1 MELALVWKGRT
12 RRHEALL
19 RSGMFCTLRLLW
31 VSTLVLS
38 GCAAELE
45 PSIAPEAAPQ
55 DQAST
60 AEPEAE
66 SSAAKV
72 EPAVAEV
79 GPVDHVGLA
88 VKDLEASTAFFVDG
102 LGYTLRGKDPAYP
115 AAFLSNGRSLIT
127 LWEVEDPDAAVGFD
141 RRKNVGLHHLALSVT
156 SFEALDALHERLS
169 KMPGVR
175 IEFAPEL
182 SYGGPA
188 KHMMVFEPSG
198 NRIELVHR
206 PG

>member
-1 MELALVWKGRT
+1 M
-12 RRHEALL
+12 L
-19 RSGMFCTLRLLW
+19 RTLRLLW
-31 VSTLVLS
+31 ASALVLP

-45 PSIAPEAAPQ
+45 PSVAPEAAPQ
-55 DQAST
+55 EQSSV
-60 AEPEAE
+60 AEPAAE
-66 SSAAKV
+66 SESGAAKV
-72 EPAVAEV
+72 EPAVAEI

-88 VKDLEASTAFFVDG
+88 VKDLEASTAFFVEG

-127 LWEVEDPDAAVGFD
+127 LWQVEDPDAAVAFD

-169 KMPGVR
+169 KMAGVR